1 MNHIT
6 REQRIGLLS
15 MVAAL
20 VLIAGWWLLLMPAF
34 SKYKVHRQEAR
45 LKDKLG
51 SIRPPAGGKP
61 SDIHITRVPQFGF
74 MSATRLVSAEL
85 DCISG
90 ETYYKNEFTNSGFG
104 YDGEKV
110 DPKQHTKTLS
120 FAGQGYGASVVC
132 AELPSDP
139 HSKVPSDFHIYL
151 IEMWSVR

>member
-1 MNHIT
+1 
-6 REQRIGLLS
+6 
-15 MVAAL
+15 
-20 VLIAGWWLLLMPAF
+20 
-34 SKYKVHRQEAR
+34 

-51 SIRPPAGGKP
+51 SIRPPLTGVKP
-61 SDIHITRVPQFGF
+61 SDIQITRLPQFGYI
-74 MSATRLVSAEL
+74 SATRLDPAKF

-90 ETYYKNEFTNSGFG
+90 EMYYKNEFANAGLG

-120 FAGQGYGASVVC
+120 FAGQGYGASVLC